1 MKNRYGFD
9 GVTYHDDIDASTGHI
24 KMDEEPRVFVENEPA
39 STSNN
44 FNEPTKNDKFVLNQL
59 FQDSSVSKDEKL

>member
-1 MKNRYGFD
+1 
-9 GVTYHDDIDASTGHI
+9 
-24 KMDEEPRVFVENEPA
+24 MDEEPRIFTENEPV

-59 FQDSSVSKDEKL
+59 FQDSSVSKNEDS